1 MTSRKALSLITA
13 AAVLAGSVIGCSLLG
28 GKDKTAAGEA
38 VTNYIEAISKAKYGT
53 SKKYVIDEEDYF
65 LEHEFDGATSG
76 ILEAL
81 WSATEYELGDIEVN
95 KDSATVEVEFT
106 MPDLESI
113 ADEGYSYNE
122 FVDAIA
128 DIDDM
133 TEETFEFE
141 LSKEDDEW
149 LIEPDSTH
157 DFFTFFIDLTADLDF
172 AGLSEEAAMEAVS
185 TFISYMAEGDL
196 ASAEAMNANA
206 VGYDPVYDDGDAY
219 DELMGNLM
227 AAYFSNLDYEL
238 EVTEV
243 TDDSITVAVT
253 GMAPD
258 AYSAVNAAANDP
270 DIMAPITADY
280 IEATVYGI
288 CSNDNLEADVFAIVA
303 DAIDTADLIPYS
315 SFAVVTADED
325 GNLFVRPD
333 SSFVQTFD
341 FPEYMNEAIVP
352 AALDLLYEQGRIT
365 AEQYDELSAT
375 FYGSVSGSGY
385 AYSSVVV
392 VEGDDYYDH
401 NVIIDDQF
409 VRVQVQTW
417 MYYNEGDTFSYF
429 YVTDDDTIISGDYV
443 MHDNNS
449 DIIEIVIPV
458 GDSGPY
464 GDYAVTVYDEGSNV
478 SSVLV
483 TLEIAVHDE
492 GAPADTFGTGES
504 MTFTEASDDVYVFH
518 FIDESGDWIEEG
530 TLSSDSDA
538 IYFFTRTW
546 GYYEDGDSMDCD
558 VYLDGEYVDTLTY
571 VLNGG
576 DGLQD
581 TFEFE
586 YAPASG
592 LESGDY
598 TFVMHDVNAES
609 VFVVAYATVED

>member
-13 AAVLAGSVIGCSLLG
+13 AAVLAGSVSGCSLLG

-172 AGLSEEAAMEAVS
+172 AGLSEEAALEAVN
-185 TFISYMAEGDL
+185 TFISYMAEGDIS
-196 ASAEAMNANA
+196 SAEAMNANA
-206 VGYDPVYDDGDAY
+206 SNYTSEYDLDVVSDYYRELIGEVY
-219 DELMGNLM
+219 
-227 AAYFSNLDYEL
+227 AAYFSNLDYVL
-238 EVTEV
+238 EVTET
-243 TDDSITVAVT
+243 TDDSITVSVT
-253 GMAPD
+253 GTAPD
-258 AYSAVNAAANDP
+258 ADSAVTAAANDP
-270 DIMAPITADY
+270 DIFAPIVADY
-280 IEATVYGI
+280 I
-288 CSNDNLEADVFAIVA
+288 
-303 DAIDTADLIPYS
+303 DAIMNGNGDMDSITTDAYGVVISAINSAELIPYS

-325 GNLFVRPD
+325 GNLFVAPD
-333 SSFVQTFD
+333 SSFMQTYE
-341 FPEYMNEAIVP
+341 FPEFTNEAVMP

-365 AEQYDELSAT
+365 SEQYAELSGL
-375 FYGSVSGSGY
+375 YSESGY
-385 AYSSVVV
+385 AYSSVIV
-392 VEGDDYYDH
+392 VEGDDFFDH
-401 NVIIDDQF
+401 TVYIDDQF

-429 YVTDDDTIISGDYV
+429 YVTDDDTIVSGDYV

-464 GDYAVTVYDEGSNV
+464 GDYAVTVYDEGSNA

-492 GAPADTFGTGES
+492 GAPADTFSTGES

-530 TLSSDSDA
+530 TLPSDSDS
-538 IYFFTRTW
+538 ISFYTRTW